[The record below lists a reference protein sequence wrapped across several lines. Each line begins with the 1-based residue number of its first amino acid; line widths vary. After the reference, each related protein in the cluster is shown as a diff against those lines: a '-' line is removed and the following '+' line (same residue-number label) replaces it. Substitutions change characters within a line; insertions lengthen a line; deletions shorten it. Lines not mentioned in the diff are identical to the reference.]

1 MSCLDALAPF
11 VTIAGILLVY
21 GGTQERMF
29 TRDLRTVQWVK
40 CFCGP
45 EFYRH
50 VTIVSTKWDEFRE
63 AGFQRHWENFSGVLE
78 DPVLKDI
85 LDPIRAGTQRYHGGS
100 VYHHGVV
107 MDEANPGVPLRCL
120 PKENCADE
128 RAAYARAMIRDRYS
142 SKPKAELQIL
152 REMAAGVA
160 WYETEAAKVLRNSH
174 LTLKLDVCE
183 DLLRVTV
190 VRDEPPPE
198 LNTRPKSAR
207 TATTLRP
214 FTLALPPPPGE
225 SKDRWTEKPQHSWY
239 QRLWEWLE
247 KAKEAAAF
255 FQEQRRMAA
264 ASAGP
269 TAWVRLAGSL
279 RNWWSGSR
287 KSDAD
292 EGNA

>member
-1 MSCLDALAPF
+1 MHTHDLA
-11 VTIAGILLVY
+11 TI
-21 GGTQERMF
+21 R
-29 TRDLRTVQWVK
+29 WVK

-50 VTIVSTKWDEFRE
+50 VTIVSTKWDSLEEESFKE
-63 AGFQRHWENFSGVLE
+63 YWDKFSGVVK
-78 DPVLKDI
+78 DPAVADI
-85 LDPIRAGTQRYHGGS
+85 LNPVASGTQRYHGGS

-107 MDEANPGVPLRCL
+107 MDEANPGVPLRRL
-120 PKENCADE
+120 SKRTCADQ
-128 RAAYARAMIRDRYS
+128 RAVYARAMIRDRYS
-142 SKPKAELQIL
+142 SKPNAELQIL

-214 FTLALPPPPGE
+214 FTPALPPPPGE
-225 SKDRWTEKPQHSWY
+225 SNGPWTEKPQRSWY

-264 ASAGP
+264 ASAEP